1 MNFPLFYHLVTNSSI
16 SIVICIKK
24 FVQFLQHNQI
34 SLNNRLACEL
44 NETHTHGNLPTDNK
58 DDHIFSS
65 FTVTTIIRM
74 NQHKVF
80 GKPFYYIQKLL
91 FLKRSL
97 LSWKSSLSNMKMD
110 FNTTTPNNIFIIINE
125 QNQDLEYK
133 SMNLKIY
140 TFLKKL
146 ISIQYRVSVRKN
158 KRILATVQDTLK
170 ATDQNAS

>member
-1 MNFPLFYHLVTNSSI
+1 
-16 SIVICIKK
+16 
-24 FVQFLQHNQI
+24 
-34 SLNNRLACEL
+34 
-44 NETHTHGNLPTDNK
+44 
-58 DDHIFSS
+58 
-65 FTVTTIIRM
+65 
-74 NQHKVF
+74 
-80 GKPFYYIQKLL
+80 
-91 FLKRSL
+91 
-97 LSWKSSLSNMKMD
+97 MKMD